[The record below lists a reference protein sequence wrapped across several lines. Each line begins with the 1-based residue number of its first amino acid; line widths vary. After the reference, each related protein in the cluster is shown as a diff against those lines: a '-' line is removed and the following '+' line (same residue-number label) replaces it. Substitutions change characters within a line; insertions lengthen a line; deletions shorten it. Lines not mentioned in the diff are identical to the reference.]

1 MNKVQVNNTEPFTVG
16 GSIMIG
22 NVKLM
27 VVSIGDD
34 YLEVSQS
41 LDDIISDGLVRM
53 GEAVEAVIAKH
64 EGEIKEE
71 AIVTVRVPPTGFYH
85 DQLSQIE
92 IDVAARYRRM
102 DALMGN
108 DNQRQIDMLMMA
120 ESRARGVAGVGFG
133 SPAGLQGIGASQ
145 LSRGGW

>member
-41 LDDIISDGLVRM
+41 LDEIISEGLVRIA
-53 GEAVEAVIAKH
+53 EAVEAVIAKH
-64 EGEIKEE
+64 EGEIKKIDDHAKAEKE
-71 AIVTVRVPPTGFYH
+71 SALISIASKGNCH
-85 DQLSQIE
+85 DYNHSM
-92 IDVAARYRRM
+92 RM
-102 DALMGN
+102 QALMGN
-108 DNQRQIDMLMMA
+108 DHQRKIDMIMMA
-120 ESRARGVAGVGFG
+120 ESRARGVAGLGFG
-133 SPAGLQGIGASQ
+133 NPAGLQGIGASQ